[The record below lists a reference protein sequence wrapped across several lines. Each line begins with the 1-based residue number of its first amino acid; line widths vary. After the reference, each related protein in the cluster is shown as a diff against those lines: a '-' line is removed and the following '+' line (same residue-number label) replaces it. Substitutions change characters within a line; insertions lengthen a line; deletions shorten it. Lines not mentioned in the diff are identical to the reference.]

1 MAWWRALAGGAAPVW
16 DLPALLSSADPKAS
30 LAERNL
36 WLVRLMEWLRHPAKG
51 GEDAGP
57 PDTGRQPLPL
67 LRLRHLLNVLDR
79 NAEHRERITA
89 LLARFWQDIDTAALL
104 ADFGFTPRVDLLGEL
119 AQRLRSRVLPATP
132 ETTDLSVLFGLMF
145 AGRDDEQWLRA
156 IDDELLARLA
166 TLADASWRAQPT
178 LGQRAQEGWRTPFL
192 DAIMYLAS
200 AVRAAGFSGPLRQ
213 RMSAELL
220 ADEPFRQLGR
230 AAEAVREHA
239 ESGDTTALLQEARY
253 LRALLE
259 SCQRAAGSVAQHL
272 EEFGVSVDVVF
283 QSRQLRHRARRI
295 DSLLTCVLSP
305 TPAREIAQLLA
316 GLVGVAHDRRSIRSL
331 LASHYSLL
339 AAKVA
344 ERSAETGEHYITRD
358 RREYTGMLRAAA
370 IGGAVLAATTHI
382 KFLLV
387 ALGLAAFWSG
397 FWAGVN
403 YAISFVVIQ
412 LVHGTVAT
420 KQPAMTAP
428 ALARKLSDEVGTE
441 ASEADI
447 ETFVDEV
454 AHLIRSQAAGIF
466 GNLMAVIPLVLL
478 AQLAW
483 AAAFGTPLV
492 PRKEAEHV
500 LESITLLGWTPL
512 FAAFT
517 GVLLFASS
525 LIAGWVENWFVWHR
539 LDSAMA
545 WNPRLRARFGPARA
559 QRMSFWWRAN
569 ISGLAA
575 NISLGFMLGIEPVLA
590 AFFGVSLEVRHVTLS
605 TGQLTAA
612 LGTEGLALLRRS
624 EFWWCVA
631 SIPVIGTLNLGVS
644 FYLAFRVALR
654 SRGVQTAGRSRIC
667 GAIRRRLV
675 TRPLSFIWPPV
686 TR

>member
-1 MAWWRALAGGAAPVW
+1 MGLWRALAGGAAPVW
-16 DLPALLSSADPKAS
+16 DLTALLNSADAKAS

-36 WLVRLMEWLRHPAKG
+36 WLVRLMEWLRHPARG
-51 GEDAGP
+51 GPGADE
-57 PDTGRQPLPL
+57 PDDGKQPLPL

-79 NAEHRERITA
+79 NAEHRERVTA
-89 LLARFWQDIDTAALL
+89 LLARFWQDMDTAALL
-104 ADFGFTPRVDLLGEL
+104 ADFGFTPRVDLFGEM
-119 AQRLRSRVLPATP
+119 AQRIRTRVLPATP
-132 ETTDLSVLFGLMF
+132 ETTDLAELFGLMF
-145 AGRDDEQWLRA
+145 AGPADEQWLGE
-156 IDDELLARLA
+156 IDADLLVRLA
-166 TLADASWRAQPT
+166 ALADASWRAQPT
-178 LGQRAQEGWRTPFL
+178 SGKRAQENWRAPFL

-200 AVRAAGFSGPLRQ
+200 AVRAAGFSGPLRH
-213 RMSAELL
+213 RMSPELV
-220 ADEPFRQLGR
+220 ADQPFRQLAR
-230 AAEAVREHA
+230 AAELVREHA
-239 ESGDTTALLQEARY
+239 ESGDAAALLQEAQY
-253 LRALLE
+253 LRALLDA
-259 SCQRAAGSVAQHL
+259 CQRAAASVGQHL
-272 EEFGVSVDVVF
+272 DEFGVSVDVVF
-283 QSRQLRHRARRI
+283 QSRQLRHRAHRV
-295 DSLLTCVLSP
+295 DELLTCVLSP
-305 TPAREIAQLLA
+305 QPARDVARLLA
-316 GLVGVAHDRRSIRSL
+316 ALVGVAQDRRSIRAL

-370 IGGAVLAATTHI
+370 IGGAVLAATTHV
-382 KFLLV
+382 KFMLL

-403 YAISFVVIQ
+403 YAISFVIVQ

-466 GNLMAVIPLVLL
+466 GNLMAVIPVVLL
-478 AQLAW
+478 AQLLW
-483 AAAFGTPLV
+483 AAVLGKPMVSPQA
-492 PRKEAEHV
+492 AEHV
-500 LESITLLGWTPL
+500 LESITLLGPTAL

-545 WNPRLRARFGPARA
+545 WNPRLRARLGPARA
-559 QRMSFWWRAN
+559 QRMSVWWRAN

-590 AFFGVSLEVRHVTLS
+590 AFFGISLEVRHVTLS

-612 LGTEGLALLRRS
+612 LGTEGLSLLRHA
-624 EFWWCVA
+624 EFWWCLAGIAVT
-631 SIPVIGTLNLGVS
+631 GTLNLGVS
-644 FYLAFRVALR
+644 FYLAFGVALR
-654 SRGVQTAGRSRIC
+654 SRGVATLGRSRIY
-667 GAIRRRLV
+667 GAIRRRLWS
-675 TRPLSFIWPPV
+675 RPQSFIWPPKAA
-686 TR
+686 